1 MYQAKVIPTEHKDII
16 HDVSFD
22 FYGRRMAT
30 CSSDHTVKVRLF
42 VGFSFCMD
50 LISQTITSKLVAWLN
65 FWVLL
70 VLCNLST
77 PQPTFT
83 CSKLAIKTIE
93 QGMKYVQS

>member
-42 VGFSFCMD
+42 VTLLTRISFCMD
-50 LISQTITSKLVAWLN
+50 LILQTITSKLLRFFAWFHFL
-65 FWVLL
+65 VLL
-70 VLCNLST
+70 VLN
-77 PQPTFT
+77 
-83 CSKLAIKTIE
+83 
-93 QGMKYVQS
+93 